1 MLTEPDILLE
11 GCPTELEED
20 LKEIVDLSEDFLDYV
35 DVNPHQ
41 NINEIKVDLQEAK
54 NYLFQIISRFATLID
69 ERIDEIILQK
79 EDKDKILTMGWKM
92 KFDEDVGA
100 IMGDLKKKPTDR
112 LEGSIGITTLLKFSG
127 DLKTTY
133 DFLIYT
139 PIVRA
144 NKKKFESIEKYFGI
158 IFVTVR
164 ANASRLG
171 YKEKPSID
179 ISRKILPKPED
190 MIATLGKVKKP
201 FEEKGLK
208 DLEGLGSEE
217 SEESE
222 ESDDENDEEVKEID
236 D

>member
-92 KFDEDVGA
+92 KFDDDVGA
-100 IMGDLKKKPTDR
+100 IMGDLIKKPTDR

-133 DFLIYT
+133 DFLT
-139 PIVRA
+139 SGSWA
-144 NKKKFESIEKYFGI
+144 NDVWINF
-158 IFVTVR
+158 IFIAVVVG
-164 ANASRLG
+164 AIAAVIASS
-171 YKEKPSID
+171 KS
-179 ISRKILPKPED
+179 
-190 MIATLGKVKKP
+190 
-201 FEEKGLK
+201 K
-208 DLEGLGSEE
+208 DS
-217 SEESE
+217 
-222 ESDDENDEEVKEID
+222 
-236 D
+236 